1 MWKILQEIIS
11 NLKNGESMPETEDL
25 FEEVKKIRWH
35 QEAIDSNIELIT
47 RAHGKEILR
56 EIMDFFGN
64 APGKKK
70 AINRA
75 RVYVAIDGK
84 KVVGKI
90 ANDLKLP
97 FPYVSQEITKL
108 KDMGLIEVKK
118 VTKEGII
125 YKKRKVDTLLRISQ
139 KLLKDFEFEKE
150 IAALEIREQRDVAQY
165 TLGEQNE

>member
-1 MWKILQEIIS
+1 
-11 NLKNGESMPETEDL
+11 MPETEDM

-56 EIMDFFGN
+56 EIMEFFGN
-64 APGKKK
+64 VPGKKK

-75 RVYVAIDGK
+75 RVFLAVDGK
-84 KVVGKI
+84 RSVGKI
-90 ANDLKLP
+90 ADDLKLQLP
-97 FPYVSQEITKL
+97 NVSTEITKL
-108 KDMGLIEVKK
+108 KDTGLIEVKE

-139 KLLKDFEFEKE
+139 KLIKDFEFEKE
-150 IAALEIREQRDVAQY
+150 VAAEAPEQPQVTEQK
-165 TLGEQNE
+165 TQGEQNE

>member
-1 MWKILQEIIS
+1 
-11 NLKNGESMPETEDL
+11 MPETEDL

-47 RAHGKEILR
+47 RAQGKDILR

-75 RVYVAIDGK
+75 RIYLAIDGK

-97 FPYVSQEITKL
+97 FSSVSREITKL
-108 KDMGLIEVKK
+108 KYMGLIEVKE

-125 YKKRKVDTLLRISQ
+125 YKKRKVDILLRISQ
-139 KLLKDFEFEKE
+139 KLLKDFDFEKE
-150 IAALEIREQRDVAQY
+150 LAAVEIPEEPQVAEDTQ
-165 TLGEQNE
+165 GEQNE

>member
-1 MWKILQEIIS
+1 
-11 NLKNGESMPETEDL
+11 MPETEDM

-56 EIMDFFGN
+56 EIMEFFGN
-64 APGKKK
+64 VLGKKK

-75 RVYVAIDGK
+75 RIFLAVDGK
-84 KVVGKI
+84 SSVGKI
-90 ANDLKLP
+90 ADDLKLKLP
-97 FPYVSQEITKL
+97 NVSTEITKL
-108 KDMGLIEVKK
+108 KDMGLIEVKE

-139 KLLKDFEFEKE
+139 KLIKDFELEKE
-150 IAALEIREQRDVAQY
+150 VAAVEVPEQPQVTEEKTQ
-165 TLGEQNE
+165 GE

>member
-1 MWKILQEIIS
+1 M
-11 NLKNGESMPETEDL
+11 NDPKNGDIMPETEDM

-56 EIMDFFGN
+56 EIMEFFGN
-64 APGKKK
+64 VPGKKK

-75 RVYVAIDGK
+75 RIFLAVDGK
-84 KVVGKI
+84 RSVGKI
-90 ANDLKLP
+90 ADDLELQLP
-97 FPYVSQEITKL
+97 NVSTEITKL
-108 KDMGLIEVKK
+108 KDMGLIEVKE

-139 KLLKDFEFEKE
+139 KLIKDFELEKE
-150 IAALEIREQRDVAQY
+150 VAAVEVPEQPQVTEEKTR
-165 TLGEQNE
+165 GEQNE

>member
-1 MWKILQEIIS
+1 
-11 NLKNGESMPETEDL
+11 MPETEDI

-56 EIMDFFGN
+56 EIMEFFGN
-64 APGKKK
+64 VLGKKK

-75 RVYVAIDGK
+75 RIFLAVDGK
-84 KVVGKI
+84 SSVGKI
-90 ANDLKLP
+90 ADDLKLKLP
-97 FPYVSQEITKL
+97 NVSTEITKL
-108 KDMGLIEVKK
+108 KDMGLIEVKE

-139 KLLKDFEFEKE
+139 KLIKDFELEKE
-150 IAALEIREQRDVAQY
+150 VAAVEVPEQPQVTEEKTQ
-165 TLGEQNE
+165 GE

>member
-1 MWKILQEIIS
+1 L
-11 NLKNGESMPETEDL
+11 NDPKNGDIMPETEDM

-56 EIMDFFGN
+56 EIMEFFGN
-64 APGKKK
+64 VPGKKK

-75 RVYVAIDGK
+75 RIFLAVDGK
-84 KVVGKI
+84 RSVGKI
-90 ANDLKLP
+90 ADDLELQLP
-97 FPYVSQEITKL
+97 NVSTEITKL
-108 KDMGLIEVKK
+108 KDMGLIEVKE

-139 KLLKDFEFEKE
+139 KLIKDFELEKE
-150 IAALEIREQRDVAQY
+150 VAAVEVPEQPQVTEEKTR
-165 TLGEQNE
+165 GEQNE